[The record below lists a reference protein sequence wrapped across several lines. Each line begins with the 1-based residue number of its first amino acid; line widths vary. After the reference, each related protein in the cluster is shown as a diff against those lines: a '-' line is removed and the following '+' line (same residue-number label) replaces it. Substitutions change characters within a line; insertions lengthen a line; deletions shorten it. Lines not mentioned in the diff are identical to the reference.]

1 MIFHIC
7 PSLWKFFIIR
17 DAFLFMFIMRL
28 IFLFLSIFLHN
39 TFILVFLISD
49 NVFSGWTCTIKR
61 KTYTSFTD
69 GGSSIVVSIGDKSLF
84 LCLKLNKKR
93 YVPLHVSCTCAIK

>member
-17 DAFLFMFIMRL
+17 DAFLFIFIMRL
-28 IFLFLSIFLHN
+28 IFLFLTIFLYN

-61 KTYTSFTD
+61 ETYTSFTKY
-69 GGSSIVVSIGDKSLF
+69 GSPIVVSIGDIPLF
-84 LCLKLNKKR
+84 LCLKLNEKR
-93 YVPLHVSCTCAIK
+93 YVSRHVS